1 MIGFFARMLP
11 IAFRARRAEGETLV
25 STLPLRVQLREIDI
39 NVHMNQAEYPR
50 VMELGRTDWFLRT
63 GAWRRW
69 RARGINPMVAEQ
81 TLTYRRELKPR
92 QRYAIDTRA
101 VGVEGRFLVV
111 ESHILV
117 GERVHTRGVAQL
129 LFVGPQGVMKAA
141 EVAELAAEVQTSPLV
156 VHDWTVHDRAL
167 PAG

>member
-1 MIGFFARMLP
+1 MIGFFARMIP
-11 IAFRARRAEGETLV
+11 IALRARRAESDALV
-25 STLPLRVQLREIDI
+25 SVLPLRVQLREIDI
-39 NVHMNQAEYPR
+39 NLHMNQAEYPR

-63 GAWRRW
+63 GTWRRW

-92 QRYAIDTRA
+92 QRYRIDTRA

-117 GERVHTRGVAQL
+117 GDRVHTRGVAKL
-129 LFVGPQGVMKAA
+129 LFVGPDGVLGAEEVDALGEEVRTAA
-141 EVAELAAEVQTSPLV
+141 LV
-156 VHDWTVHDRAL
+156 VEDWRVQIGAW
-167 PAG
+167 G